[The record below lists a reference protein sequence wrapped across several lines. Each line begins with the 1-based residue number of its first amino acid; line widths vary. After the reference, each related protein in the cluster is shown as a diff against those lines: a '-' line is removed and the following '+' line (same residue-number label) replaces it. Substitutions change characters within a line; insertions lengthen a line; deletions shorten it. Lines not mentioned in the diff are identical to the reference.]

1 MPMINIKDLSFG
13 YDGSDKMLFDDI
25 TISLDTTWKLALA
38 GRNGRGKTTFF
49 KLLRGELDHSGTI
62 TGVPPTVLFPMDEL
76 PDCEEW
82 KVRKELNL
90 MGADPDIMW
99 RPMDTLSG
107 GERTK
112 LMLAYLFAGD
122 GIYPLIDEPTN
133 HLDRQGREA
142 VASYLAS
149 KEGFILISHDR
160 AFLDRCTD
168 HTLVI
173 TKSGVELVGT
183 TFSTWWENNEQRQES
198 ELARNNQLK
207 KEMGSIEAAMM
218 KNAQW
223 SSKAASYK
231 NRANAPSKVAQNHWT
246 RAYEGSKAKKL
257 MSLSKNLEQ
266 RNEKKLE
273 EKQSLL
279 KDLEREQTLK
289 IFGSTH
295 HDKTPIMLKDVTV
308 LRDGEV
314 VASGINLT
322 VGQGQKISLQGTNGC
337 GKSTLIKFLTGDEA
351 LMNEGGS
358 SITATGDIHIAKGLK
373 ISYVGQDTSVLKGCL
388 YDIADD
394 RGCDKTQFSTI
405 LVKMGFTKEMLYRDV
420 DALSLGQKKF
430 VMLAL
435 SLCERADIYLWD
447 EPLNYIDVYMRKEI
461 ERLVKSSDVTMLFV
475 EHDKAFVENVAD
487 ECFEFG

>member
-1 MPMINIKDLSFG
+1 MINIKDLSFG
-13 YDGSDKMLFDDI
+13 YDGSDKMLFSDI

-49 KLLRGELDHSGTI
+49 KLLRGELDHAGTI

-207 KEMGSIEAAMM
+207 KEMGSIEAAMK

-223 SSKAASYK
+223 SGKAESYK

-246 RAYEGSKAKKL
+246 RAYEGAKAKKL

-266 RNEKKLE
+266 RNERKLE

-295 HDKTPIMLKDVTV
+295 HDKTPVILKDVTV
-308 LRDGEV
+308 LRDGEA

-358 SITATGDIHIAKGLK
+358 CITATGDIHIAKGL
-373 ISYVGQDTSVLKGCL
+373 
-388 YDIADD
+388 
-394 RGCDKTQFSTI
+394 
-405 LVKMGFTKEMLYRDV
+405 
-420 DALSLGQKKF
+420 
-430 VMLAL
+430 
-435 SLCERADIYLWD
+435 
-447 EPLNYIDVYMRKEI
+447 
-461 ERLVKSSDVTMLFV
+461 
-475 EHDKAFVENVAD
+475 
-487 ECFEFG
+487 

>member
-1 MPMINIKDLSFG
+1 MPMITIKDLTFG
-13 YDGSDKMLFDDI
+13 YDGSDELLFSHVNL
-25 TISLDTTWKLALA
+25 TLDTTWKLALS

-49 KLLRGELDHSGTI
+49 RLLKGELQFSGSI
-62 TGVPPTVLFPMDEL
+62 TGVPQVIEFPVDEL
-76 PDCEEW
+76 PDNEEW

-99 RPMDTLSG
+99 RPLETLSG

-112 LMLAYLFAGD
+112 LMLANLFASD
-122 GIYPLIDEPTN
+122 GVYPLIDEPTN
-133 HLDRQGREA
+133 HLDRLGREA

-173 TKSGVELVGT
+173 TRSGVELVSAK
-183 TFSTWWENNEQRQES
+183 FSTWWDNNEQRQES
-198 ELARNNQLK
+198 EKARNEQLRR
-207 KEMGSIEAAMM
+207 EMSSIEASMK

-223 SSKAASYK
+223 SRKAEGDKSRNNPKGSEDHFRRAFEAKKAS
-231 NRANAPSKVAQNHWT
+231 
-246 RAYEGSKAKKL
+246 KL

-266 RNEKKLE
+266 RNERKLS

-289 IFGSTH
+289 ITGSSH

-308 LRDGEV
+308 SRFGES
-314 VASGINLT
+314 VASGIDL
-322 VGQGQKISLQGTNGC
+322 VVERGKKISLQGPNGC
-337 GKSTLIKFLTGDEA
+337 GKSTLIKYLAGVEDE
-351 LMNEGGS
+351 G
-358 SITATGDIHIAKGLK
+358 ITASGDIHIAKGLK
-373 ISYVGQDTSVLKGCL
+373 ISYVGQDTSSLSGPL
-388 YDIADD
+388 YDICAD
-394 RGCDKTQFSTI
+394 RGADRTQFSTI
-405 LVKMGFTKEMLYRDV
+405 LVKMGFTGDMLYRDV
-420 DALSLGQKKF
+420 SSLSLGQKKF

-435 SLCERADIYLWD
+435 SLCEQADVYLWD

-461 ERLVKSSDVTMLFV
+461 ERLVKESDVTMLFV
-475 EHDKAFVENVAD
+475 EHDRAFAENVSD
-487 ECFEFG
+487 EEYVF

>member
-1 MPMINIKDLSFG
+1 MPMITIKDLTFG
-13 YDGSDKMLFDDI
+13 YDGSDINLFNNVNV
-25 TISLDTTWKLALA
+25 TIDTTWKLALA

-49 KLLRGELDHSGTI
+49 KLLKGELDHEGTI
-62 TGVPPTVLFPMDEL
+62 NGVPSVAQFPVDNL
-76 PDCEEW
+76 PDTEEW

-90 MGADPDIMW
+90 MGTNPDIMW
-99 RPMDTLSG
+99 RPIDTLSG

-112 LMLAYLFAGD
+112 LMLAYLFAED

-149 KEGFILISHDR
+149 KEGFIMISHDR

-173 TKSGVELVGT
+173 TRSGIELVNA

-198 ELARNNQLK
+198 ELARNNQIK
-207 KEMGSIEAAMM
+207 KEMASIDAAMK

-223 SSKAASYK
+223 SSKAETSKSRNNPKGAEDHFRRAFEAKKAS
-231 NRANAPSKVAQNHWT
+231 
-246 RAYEGSKAKKL
+246 KL
-257 MSLSKNLEQ
+257 MSLSKNLEH
-266 RNEKKLE
+266 RNERKLE

-295 HDKTPIMLKDVTV
+295 HDKTPVALKDVSV
-308 LRDGEV
+308 YRDGEL
-314 VASGINLT
+314 VAGGINLV
-322 VGQGQKISLQGTNGC
+322 VGQGQKISLEGYNGC
-337 GKSTLIKFLTGDEA
+337 GKSTLIKFLA
-351 LMNEGGS
+351 GS
-358 SITATGDIHIAKGLK
+358 DPAITADGDIHIAKGLK
-373 ISYVGQDTSVLKGCL
+373 ISYVGQDTSALSGCL
-388 YDIADD
+388 YDIADE

-435 SLCERADIYLWD
+435 SLCEQADIFLWD

-461 ERLVKSSDVTMLFV
+461 ERLIKSSDVTMLFV
-475 EHDKAFVENVAD
+475 EHDRAFVEAVAD
-487 ECFEFG
+487 EVFEMG

>member
-1 MPMINIKDLSFG
+1 MPMITIKDLSFG
-13 YDGSDKMLFDDI
+13 YDGSDKMLFSDI
-25 TISLDTTWKLALA
+25 NITLDTAWKLALA

-49 KLLRGELDHSGTI
+49 KLLRGELDYEGTI
-62 TGVPPTVLFPMDEL
+62 TGVPPTVIFPMDEL
-76 PDCEEW
+76 PDTEEW

-99 RPMDTLSG
+99 RPLETLSG

-112 LMLAYLFAGD
+112 LMLAHLFADD

-142 VASYLAS
+142 VAAYLAS

-173 TKSGVELVGT
+173 TRSGIELVNA

-207 KEMGSIEAAMM
+207 KEMNSIESAMK

-223 SSKAASYK
+223 SGKAESYK

-266 RNEKKLE
+266 RNERKLE

-289 IFGSTH
+289 ITGSTH
-295 HDKTPIMLKDVTV
+295 HDRTPVALKDVSIF
-308 LRDGEV
+308 RDGELI
-314 VASGINLT
+314 ADGINLV
-322 VGQGQKISLQGTNGC
+322 VGQGQKISLQGANGC
-337 GKSTLIKFLTGDEA
+337 GKSTLIKYLTGADE
-351 LMNEGGS
+351 
-358 SITATGDIHIAKGLK
+358 SITAEGDIHIAKGLK
-373 ISYVGQDTSVLKGCL
+373 ISYVGQDTSILKGCL

-420 DALSLGQKKF
+420 EALSLGQKKF

-435 SLCERADIYLWD
+435 SLCEQADIYLWD

-461 ERLVKSSDVTMLFV
+461 ERLIKNSDVTMLFV
-475 EHDKAFVENVAD
+475 EHDKAFVDNVAD
-487 ECFEFG
+487 ERFDFPEK

>member
-1 MPMINIKDLSFG
+1 MPMITIKDLTFG
-13 YDGSDKMLFDDI
+13 YDGSDKILFDGVNV
-25 TISLDTTWKLALA
+25 TIDTSWKLALA

-49 KLLRGELDHSGTI
+49 RLLKGELDHGGPI
-62 TGVPPTVLFPMDEL
+62 TGVPPVIEFPMDEL
-76 PDCEEW
+76 PDAEDW

-99 RPMDTLSG
+99 RPQETLSG

-173 TKSGVELVGT
+173 TRSGIELVNT

-198 ELARNNQLK
+198 EMARNSQLK
-207 KEMGSIEAAMM
+207 KEMNSIEASMK

-223 SSKAASYK
+223 SSKAEGYK
-231 NRANAPSKVAQNHWT
+231 NRANAPSKVAEDHFR
-246 RAYEGSKAKKL
+246 RAYEAKKASKL
-257 MSLSKNLEQ
+257 MSLSKNLEH
-266 RNEKKLE
+266 RNERKLE

-289 IFGSTH
+289 ITGSTH
-295 HDKTPIMLKDVTV
+295 HDKMPITLKDVSV
-308 LRDGEV
+308 YRDGELIAGGIDLV
-314 VASGINLT
+314 VE
-322 VGQGQKISLQGTNGC
+322 QGKKISLEGHNGC
-337 GKSTLIKFLTGDEA
+337 GKSTLIKYLTGSDD
-351 LMNEGGS
+351 
-358 SITATGDIHIAKGLK
+358 SITAEGDIHIAKGLK
-373 ISYVGQDTSVLKGCL
+373 ISYVGQDTSVLDGCI

-420 DALSLGQKKF
+420 DDLSLGQKKI

-435 SLCERADIYLWD
+435 SLCEQADVYLWD

-461 ERLVKSSDVTMLFV
+461 ERLIKNSDVTMLFV
-475 EHDKAFVENVAD
+475 EHDRAFVEAVAD
-487 ECFEFG
+487 SRFEFA

>member
-1 MPMINIKDLSFG
+1 MPMITIKDLTFG
-13 YDGSDKMLFDDI
+13 YDGSDINLFTDVNV
-25 TISLDTTWKLALA
+25 TIDTTWKLALA

-49 KLLRGELDHSGTI
+49 KLLKGELDHEGTI
-62 TGVPPTVLFPMDEL
+62 NGVPPVIEFPMDVL
-76 PDCEEW
+76 PDTEEW

-90 MGADPDIMW
+90 MGTDPDIMW
-99 RPMDTLSG
+99 RPQETLSG

-112 LMLAYLFAGD
+112 LMLAYLFAED

-133 HLDRQGREA
+133 HLDRQSREA

-173 TKSGVELVGT
+173 TKSGIELVNA
-183 TFSTWWENNEQRQES
+183 TFSTWWDNNEQRQES
-198 ELARNNQLK
+198 ELARNSQIK
-207 KEMGSIEAAMM
+207 KEMASIDAAMK

-223 SSKAASYK
+223 SRKAEASKSRNNPQGAEDHFRRAFEAKKAS
-231 NRANAPSKVAQNHWT
+231 
-246 RAYEGSKAKKL
+246 KL
-257 MSLSKNLEQ
+257 MSLSKNLEH
-266 RNEKKLE
+266 RNERKLE

-289 IFGSTH
+289 ITGSTH
-295 HDKTPIMLKDVTV
+295 HDRTPITLKDVSV
-308 LRDGEV
+308 YRDGEFI
-314 VASGINLT
+314 AGGINL
-322 VGQGQKISLQGTNGC
+322 VIGQGQKISLEGYNGC
-337 GKSTLIKFLTGDEA
+337 GKSTLIKYLVGSDE
-351 LMNEGGS
+351 G
-358 SITATGDIHIAKGLK
+358 ITAEGDIHIAKGLK
-373 ISYVGQDTSVLKGCL
+373 ISYVGQDTSVLEGCL
-388 YDIADD
+388 YDIADE

-420 DALSLGQKKF
+420 NDLSLGQKKF

-435 SLCERADIYLWD
+435 SLCEQADVYLWD

-461 ERLVKSSDVTMLFV
+461 ERLIKNSDVTMLFV
-475 EHDKAFVENVAD
+475 EHDRAFVDAVAD
-487 ECFEFG
+487 EVFEMG

>member
-1 MPMINIKDLSFG
+1 MPMITIRDLTFG
-13 YDGSDKMLFDDI
+13 YDGSDINLFTDVNV
-25 TISLDTTWKLALA
+25 TIDTTWKLALA

-49 KLLRGELDHSGTI
+49 KLLKGELDHEGTI
-62 TGVPPTVLFPMDEL
+62 NGVPPVIEFPMDVL
-76 PDCEEW
+76 PDTEEW

-90 MGADPDIMW
+90 MGTDPDIMW
-99 RPMDTLSG
+99 RPQETLSG

-112 LMLAYLFAGD
+112 LMLAYLFAED

-173 TKSGVELVGT
+173 TKSGIELVNA
-183 TFSTWWENNEQRQES
+183 TFSTWWDNNEQRQES
-198 ELARNNQLK
+198 ELARNNQIK
-207 KEMGSIEAAMM
+207 KEMASIDAAMK

-223 SSKAASYK
+223 SKKAEASK
-231 NRANAPSKVAQNHWT
+231 NRNNPQGAEDHFR
-246 RAYEGSKAKKL
+246 RAFEAKKASKL
-257 MSLSKNLEQ
+257 MSLSKNLEH
-266 RNEKKLE
+266 RNERKLE

-289 IFGSTH
+289 ITGTSH
-295 HDKTPIMLKDVTV
+295 HDRTPITMKDVSV
-308 LRDGEV
+308 YRDGEFI
-314 VASGINLT
+314 AGGINL
-322 VGQGQKISLQGTNGC
+322 VIGQGQKISLEGYNGC
-337 GKSTLIKFLTGDEA
+337 GKSTLIKYLVGSDE
-351 LMNEGGS
+351 
-358 SITATGDIHIAKGLK
+358 SITAEGDIHIAKGLK
-373 ISYVGQDTSVLKGCL
+373 ISYVGQDTSVLEGCL
-388 YDIADD
+388 YDIADG
-394 RGCDKTQFSTI
+394 RGCDKTKFSTI

-420 DALSLGQKKF
+420 NDLSLGQKKF

-435 SLCERADIYLWD
+435 SLCEQADVYLWD

-461 ERLVKSSDVTMLFV
+461 ERLIKNSDVTMLFV
-475 EHDKAFVENVAD
+475 EHDRAFVDAVAD
-487 ECFEFG
+487 MTFEMG